1 MKSMPFESA
10 TRLPFHQ
17 SQACTTVTTQLTARM
32 QMPMNIQL
40 PKLNFHSRSAL
51 IAANGR
57 FRRRARWETTRSVPT
72 TIAPV
77 AAKKR

>member
-1 MKSMPFESA
+1 MRRPQESA
-10 TRLPFHQ
+10 QRAFFHMPQDWISVKTQ
-17 SQACTTVTTQLTARM
+17 STARM